1 MLQAPG
7 CWVLGGREVLPSQLT
22 DLMEKTSSIFMT
34 ASSFWCGKFQRYT
47 EIAHYNGPY
56 VPFSQL
62 QQWSVYS
69 HLASFRSQ
77 PLLPHPGLFRS
88 KSLTSYYFTS
98 KYFYIP
104 LWKILF
110 SFNTVILLS
119 YFKNFYNI
127 IKYGLSSQCS
137 DLFIFFII
145 FLFFFRMCLNF
156 NDYQLKTNR
165 YMSTY
170 MNSK

>member
-104 LWKILF
+104 LWKIF

-137 DLFIFFII
+137 DLSIFFII
-145 FLFFFRMCLNF
+145 FLFSFFCIRIQIKSIHC
-156 NDYQLKTNR
+156 
-165 YMSTY
+165 
-170 MNSK
+170 NSLTCCFSPFSL

>member
-1 MLQAPG
+1 MLFPA
-7 CWVLGGREVLPSQLT
+7 VLERCLRFRDSGLRASLLNLPCHRSAGDWGSGVPPTHAAGSRLLSAGWQRSPAFPAHRL
-22 DLMEKTSSIFMT
+22 DGENKQHFKT

-77 PLLPHPGLFRS
+77 PLLPHSGLFRS

-98 KYFYIP
+98 KYFYIH
-104 LWKILF
+104 
-110 SFNTVILLS
+110 V
-119 YFKNFYNI
+119 
-127 IKYGLSSQCS
+127 
-137 DLFIFFII
+137 
-145 FLFFFRMCLNF
+145 
-156 NDYQLKTNR
+156 
-165 YMSTY
+165 
-170 MNSK
+170 